1 MLPESRHE
9 KPEARI
15 AGLGAS
21 EDQAVISWP
30 GDVVRR
36 GGLTRCLPS
45 LSDPLIIGTTR
56 MKLDPMTG
64 TADGIDSCRI
74 HCDAAARGSHEV
86 GCVQVGEVPGRRG
99 VEAARL

>member
-1 MLPESRHE
+1 M
-9 KPEARI
+9 

-45 LSDPLIIGTTR
+45 LSDIIGTMR
-56 MKLDPMTG
+56 MKLDPVPVSQALSDCPAG
-64 TADGIDSCRI
+64 QPCRRVLVGP
-74 HCDAAARGSHEV
+74 AAMILQSGSV
-86 GCVQVGEVPGRRG
+86 AKSACWS
-99 VEAARL
+99 